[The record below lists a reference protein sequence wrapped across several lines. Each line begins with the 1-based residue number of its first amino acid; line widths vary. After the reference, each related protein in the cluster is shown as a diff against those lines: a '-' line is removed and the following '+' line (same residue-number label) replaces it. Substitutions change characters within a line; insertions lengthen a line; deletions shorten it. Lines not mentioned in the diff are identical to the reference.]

1 VGVPVSP
8 GVGVGG
14 RAEGLTCEPGSDGP
28 PGNQA
33 VGEVGGLRATR
44 QGGDQSGALA
54 LCQVVGW
61 KELVLFMLLLLRT
74 LFRLLANIDWQEFGF
89 LLNFSI
95 YLF

>member
-1 VGVPVSP
+1 MVVLVCVVVGRAWGHPWLPVSFAP
-8 GVGVGG
+8 PGKKGVGVG
-14 RAEGLTCEPGSDGP
+14 
-28 PGNQA
+28 
-33 VGEVGGLRATR
+33 GGLRATR